1 MSDQQLITPDSLAA
15 ASTME
20 DDTLSDVTDFSPEEK
35 SPDLSA
41 DLIQPARYDGVVKWF
56 DDTKGFGFIKPLDGG
71 NDIFVHIRDIKP
83 KHIIHNPTVY
93 TGEYVSFSLGPNG
106 TDGRGCP
113 RQKAVGVTGIKGGA
127 LMCDHGQIQYRSY
140 TRVGFN

>member
-1 MSDQQLITPDSLAA
+1 MSDQQLITPDSLLA

-20 DDTLSDVTDFSPEEK
+20 DDAVSLMSEEEK

-106 TDGRGCP
+106 TGPDGAA
-113 RQKAVGVTGIKGGA
+113 RQKAVEVKGIKGGA